1 MFKFTRLTLAI
12 LIGCCQYANAE
23 DIANS
28 RLWMNPKLNAE
39 QRAQALVNAMTLD
52 EKIRRV
58 HSEMAL
64 PILGF
69 SVPEG
74 AIGSAGYVPADDK
87 LGIPALQVSDA
98 SLGVTNPANV
108 RPKDGATALPSGLS
122 SAASWDPSLS
132 FQNGQL
138 IGSEAWSKGFNVLL
152 AGGVNLARDPRN
164 GRNFEYYGEDPLLA
178 GILVGNNIRG
188 IQSQHVLSTIKH
200 FAMNDQETARQG
212 MSADIAE
219 DAMRE
224 SDLLAFK
231 IAMEIGHPGAV
242 MCGYNRVNGTYSC
255 ENAMLLQKILKDD
268 WKYPG
273 FVMSDWGAVHS
284 AEAALKGLDIE
295 MGSQLD
301 KLLYGNVW
309 FDKPLAQ
316 AARDKLEY
324 SARLDDMNRRILRS
338 LFENGLFEHPPAIT
352 PVDYKNHAAKAQH
365 AAEEGMVLLRNE
377 SSFLPLKDRPQNILV
392 IGGNADIGVLTG
404 AGSSQV
410 TPPGEPPM
418 MVHTG
423 GEGLLNSLRDQTWFK
438 SSPLAALKANLPQSN
453 MTFNDG
459 RSAGEAAALAK
470 KADIVIVFATQWMM
484 ESYDAF
490 DLSLP
495 DGQDAMI
502 EAVAK
507 ANPHTAVVLETGGA
521 INMPWLNETK
531 AILQAWYPGSAGG
544 PAIANVLTGVV
555 NPSGHL
561 PVTFPKNLQQLP
573 RPEIVGFGQ
582 SENASVNVNY
592 NIEGSDV
599 GYRWFAKHNEKVLF
613 PFGYG
618 LSYTRFSFKG
628 LHVDSLNPLK
638 LSVNVK
644 NVGESKGK
652 AVPQF
657 YLHSI
662 NRNAETRLLGWDK
675 VELAPG
681 EERRVAVTVDPRLL
695 AHFSTTDR
703 GWKIAAGDYTVAV
716 GSSSADQAET
726 ATVVLKPALFTDTA
740 VSH

>member
-1 MFKFTRLTLAI
+1 MIKFTPLTMAI
-12 LIGCCQYANAE
+12 IIACCQYAHAE
-23 DIANS
+23 EPGKNKP
-28 RLWMNPKLNAE
+28 WMNQSLEAD
-39 QRAQALVNAMTLD
+39 QRAEMLMKAMSLD

-69 SVPEG
+69 DVPAG
-74 AIGSAGYVPADDK
+74 AIGSAGYVPADNK

-98 SLGVTNPANV
+98 SLGVTNPADV
-108 RPKDGATALPSGLS
+108 RPKDGATGLPSGLS
-122 SAASWDPSLS
+122 SAASWDPVLS
-132 FQNGQL
+132 YQNGQL
-138 IGSEAWSKGFNVLL
+138 IGNEAWSKGFNILL
-152 AGGVNLARDPRN
+152 AGGINLARDPRN

-178 GILVGNNIRG
+178 GILVGNSIRG

-231 IAMEIGHPGAV
+231 IAMEIGQPGAV
-242 MCGYNRVNGTYSC
+242 MCGYNRVNGIYAC
-255 ENAMLLQKILKDD
+255 ENEELLQKILKDD
-268 WKYPG
+268 WKYRG

-284 AEAALKGLDIE
+284 EGAALKGLDIE

-309 FDKPLAQ
+309 FDKPLAE
-316 AARDKLEY
+316 AAKNKPEY
-324 SARLDDMNRRILRS
+324 ATRLDDMNRRILRS
-338 LFENGLFEHPPAIT
+338 LFDSGLFDHPPTIT
-352 PVDYKNHAAKAQH
+352 PIDYKNHAEKAQH

-377 SSFLPLKDRPQNILV
+377 SRFLPLKDKEQNILV

-423 GEGLLNSLRDQTWFK
+423 GEGMLNSLRDQTWFK
-438 SSPLAALKANLPQSN
+438 SSPLVALKANLPKSN
-453 MTFNDG
+453 ITFNDG
-459 RSAGEAAALAK
+459 RNAGEAAALAK

-502 EAVAK
+502 EAVTK
-507 ANPHTAVVLETGGA
+507 SNPHTAVVLETGGA
-521 INMPWLNETK
+521 ISMPWLNKTK
-531 AILQAWYPGSAGG
+531 AVLQAWYPGSAGG
-544 PAIANVLTGVV
+544 PAIANILTGVV

-561 PVTFPKNLQQLP
+561 PVTFPKNLAQLP
-573 RPEIVGFGQ
+573 RPEIVGFGL
-582 SENASVNVNY
+582 SDHAKVNVDY
-592 NIEGSDV
+592 NIEGADV
-599 GYRWFAKHNEKVLF
+599 GYRWFARRNEKALF
-613 PFGYG
+613 PFGFG
-618 LSYTRFSFKG
+618 LSYSTFTFKG
-628 LHVDSLNPLK
+628 LQVDSANPLK
-638 LSVNVK
+638 LSMSVK
-644 NVGESKGK
+644 NVSDTKGK
-652 AVPQF
+652 VVPQF
-657 YLHSI
+657 YLHSV
-662 NRNAETRLLGWDK
+662 NRRSATRLLGWDK

-681 EERRVAVTVDPRLL
+681 EEKRVVITVDPRLL
-695 AHFSTTDR
+695 ADYSSR
-703 GWKIAAGDYTVAV
+703 NKKWEVAAGDYMVVA
-716 GSSSADQAET
+716 GASSEDHAEK
-726 ATVVLKPALFTDTA
+726 ATVQLKHATYTDTA

>member
-23 DIANS
+23 DMANS

-284 AEAALKGLDIE
+284 ADAALKGLDIE

-561 PVTFPKNLQQLP
+561 PVTFPKNLRQLP

-618 LSYTRFSFKG
+618 LSYTRFIFKG

-657 YLHSI
+657 YLQSI

-726 ATVVLKPALFTDTA
+726 ATVVLKPALFIDTA